1 MRKEYYQANKAK
13 VLAANA
19 AYQDAH
25 REQISQYNKEWKKK
39 NRLKLL
45 AARKEYYQKNKA
57 RSLEASR
64 TYYSAHRQKI
74 VQWQKEYS
82 KANPDVGART
92 QAKRRRAKLD
102 TLSYAPAIKR
112 WMSDIKSKPFVRCHW
127 CGTKIKGR
135 QVHFD
140 HIVPLAKGGEHS
152 IGNLC
157 ASCPECNHTKSARLI
172 ADWVCQGQT
181 FLPL

>member
-1 MRKEYYQANKAK
+1 MRKEYYQANKEK
-13 VLAANA
+13 VLASNALYRKANRA
-19 AYQDAH
+19 
-25 REQISQYNKEWKKK
+25 EILEKKAQWRK
-39 NRLKLL
+39 LHWPLLL
-45 AARKEYYQKNKA
+45 AKRKEYYQKNKA
-57 RSLEASR
+57 RTLESNRKYRELHKERIDA
-64 TYYSAHRQKI
+64 
-74 VQWQKEYS
+74 WQKDYA

-92 QAKRRRAKLD
+92 QAKRQRAKLD

-112 WMSDIKSKPFVRCHW
+112 WMTDIKSKPFVRCHW

-140 HIVPLAKGGEHS
+140 HIVPLAKGGTHS